1 MKRSLVFMSFLTSL
15 IWTPPL
21 SFAQNG
27 KSPESKVAF
36 IGTYTKK
43 EGHVDGKAEGI
54 YSVSMDAKTGALR
67 FGSTLAV
74 ITNPSFVK
82 TSPDGEFLYAV
93 SELGPKDASSGEI
106 YSYKILPDNSL
117 KLLNSLPTN
126 GLAPCNIEVDP
137 SGNFVF
143 VANYLG
149 GVVTMYQKITDGSL
163 EEKQVITLEN
173 KEKSHP
179 HSVTISEDNST
190 AYIADLGN
198 DRIWIFDLDIKKG
211 RLQPHQQ
218 PFIALETGSGP
229 RHFTLSGDGEYAYS
243 MNELNSTVS
252 VFRILENG
260 GLDLLQNISSL
271 PKDFKEKNSGAD
283 IHLHPSG
290 EFLYVSNRGHN
301 SIAIFKVDEASGEL
315 KTVGHADT
323 RGRTP
328 RNFAIAPGGEFL
340 FVANQDSGNIT
351 SFKIDEQSAELE
363 FMESLEI
370 PTPVC
375 IEFK

>member
-1 MKRSLVFMSFLTSL
+1 
-15 IWTPPL
+15 
-21 SFAQNG
+21 
-27 KSPESKVAF
+27 
-36 IGTYTKK
+36 
-43 EGHVDGKAEGI
+43 
-54 YSVSMDAKTGALR
+54 
-67 FGSTLAV
+67 
-74 ITNPSFVK
+74 
-82 TSPDGEFLYAV
+82 
-93 SELGPKDASSGEI
+93 
-106 YSYKILPDNSL
+106 
-117 KLLNSLPTN
+117 
-126 GLAPCNIEVDP
+126 
-137 SGNFVF
+137 
-143 VANYLG
+143 
-149 GVVTMYQKITDGSL
+149 
-163 EEKQVITLEN
+163 
-173 KEKSHP
+173 
-179 HSVTISEDNST
+179 
-190 AYIADLGN
+190 
-198 DRIWIFDLDIKKG
+198 
-211 RLQPHQQ
+211 
-218 PFIALETGSGP
+218 
-229 RHFTLSGDGEYAYS
+229 